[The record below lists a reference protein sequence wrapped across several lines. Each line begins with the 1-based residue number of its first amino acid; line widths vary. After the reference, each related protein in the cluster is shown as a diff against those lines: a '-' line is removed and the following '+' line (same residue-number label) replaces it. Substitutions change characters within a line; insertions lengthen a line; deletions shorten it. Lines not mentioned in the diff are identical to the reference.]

1 MQGADPG
8 PPEKGDMKKR
18 KTKVNRR
25 SRSSGKRR
33 QIRAIQPNLRNGA
46 KGCDLL
52 GCVRKAL
59 SPVLK
64 VLGLKYKEHSS

>member
-1 MQGADPG
+1 
-8 PPEKGDMKKR
+8 MKKR

-64 VLGLKYKEHSS
+64 VLGVK